1 MLTEASLQ
9 HLQRLLREGKLNN
22 LTDEE
27 ILSAIELLNQQKKIA
42 VPSFE
47 AAQAMVPVVQK
58 ILASCPH
65 LLEPQYRG
73 KEDPMTGHC
82 YVGTEALFHMLGGYD
97 QKTWG
102 AETVSHEGGPH
113 WFLRHKPSGKVIDPT
128 ASQFK
133 TQVPYEQGIP
143 KGMQPFYQ
151 FAKRTGNPNKMIP
164 SQRTLEVILRVF
176 NQAIESHKLTL
187 ATQAK
192 KVPQTEAFHTALLQ
206 MNQFPYEV
214 YKNPTRAEMR
224 KIDPKHVGR
233 YQLRGWLTPT
243 EAYVWNPRYSAHF
256 AMHQTLGLGA
266 DALPV
271 LLYFGPGAV
280 SVRVTDASRST
291 PYHHSPRAAALIK
304 AHPWFR
310 AIQTKIEDIDY
321 YDSAIDGDWA
331 EMTEAFLTS
340 LVNSE
345 GGQTVLIDVYKN
357 PTMAELRE
365 LGDNLRGV
373 ITSKDAYLWAARG
386 ATHSDITDSVPE
398 AKGGIHALFYF
409 TPGLL
414 KVHIPPYSHHPDDHV
429 TLKRLKTLPW
439 LSQLKL
445 PIQVKIGFL
454 SAPWEPLQLK

>member
-47 AAQAMVPVVQK
+47 AAQAMVPVVQE

-164 SQRTLEVILRVF
+164 SARTLEVILRVF

-187 ATQAK
+187 AKQGK
-192 KVPQTEAFHTALLQ
+192 KG
-206 MNQFPYEV
+206 
-214 YKNPTRAEMR
+214 
-224 KIDPKHVGR
+224 PK
-233 YQLRGWLTPT
+233 
-243 EAYVWNPRYSAHF
+243 
-256 AMHQTLGLGA
+256 
-266 DALPV
+266 
-271 LLYFGPGAV
+271 
-280 SVRVTDASRST
+280 
-291 PYHHSPRAAALIK
+291 
-304 AHPWFR
+304 
-310 AIQTKIEDIDY
+310 
-321 YDSAIDGDWA
+321 
-331 EMTEAFLTS
+331 TEAFLTS

-345 GGQTVLIDVYKN
+345 GGQTVLLDVYKN
-357 PTMAELRE
+357 PTRAELRE

-373 ITSKDAYLWAARG
+373 IASKDAYLWAARG